1 MLYEKL
7 NECKLENEAR
17 KLVYLEIFE
26 LFLRALNNGSDKENM
41 SEKNKGCFPS
51 HGLYNAIY

>member
-1 MLYEKL
+1 M
-7 NECKLENEAR
+7 NECKLENEAI

-51 HGLYNAIY
+51 HGLCNAIY